1 MGLVDFPSTHVD
13 KGVTKCDALIQGP
26 GSNYKSQAVVINKTK

>member
-13 KGVTKCDALIQGP
+13 NGVTKCDAMIQGVL
-26 GSNYKSQAVVINKTK
+26 GGTQRMTVINKTK